1 MLSNLLGWAHR
12 IIHLRWRGPPIPLI
26 HSLLDRSSDWW
37 RSIQPLVTIS
47 NDRSRSFSTRWRHRR
62 TGPPSRGWD
71 TLLSETLGEQWY
83 SILSNM
89 SPPTQAQKLRF
100 ASQALYRLGFG
111 SNSIEVFPS
120 AVPDTRT
127 QHDKA
132 KSWETLVQDAQ
143 IDIPQTL
150 ARTRSISM
158 FWSLGLHNW
167 PRDHSIEI
175 LSDNSGIVSWLNG
188 RSYPMLSD
196 GKQLFNEMWDRLD
209 RLLSLGIKPRNP
221 DIPIASWVPRSL
233 TSASDLLCNICMDLG
248 QSLYWVA
255 SDFTDVG
262 QHFHLRCI
270 GDGANRES
278 SGKSAFSTIILSH
291 SPVGGYRVIGVVGV
305 FFNFSQPV
313 FLMEAKA
320 TLTALQFVEWMIQF
334 PNSGPCPFQVLAVD
348 TLPRIIGNLV
358 LRALRPWL

>member
-1 MLSNLLGWAHR
+1 M
-12 IIHLRWRGPPIPLI
+12 RWRGAPIPLI
-26 HSLLDRSSDWW
+26 HSLLDRSPDWW

-62 TGPPSRGWD
+62 TGPSSRGWD

-132 KSWETLVQDAQ
+132 KSWKTLVQDAQ
-143 IDIPQTL
+143 IGIPQTL

-209 RLLSLGIKPRNP
+209 RLDR
-221 DIPIASWVPRSL
+221 
-233 TSASDLLCNICMDLG
+233 LLPHGC
-248 QSLYWVA
+248 
-255 SDFTDVG
+255 
-262 QHFHLRCI
+262 
-270 GDGANRES
+270 
-278 SGKSAFSTIILSH
+278 
-291 SPVGGYRVIGVVGV
+291 PV
-305 FFNFSQPV
+305 
-313 FLMEAKA
+313 L
-320 TLTALQFVEWMIQF
+320 
-334 PNSGPCPFQVLAVD
+334 
-348 TLPRIIGNLV
+348 
-358 LRALRPWL
+358 